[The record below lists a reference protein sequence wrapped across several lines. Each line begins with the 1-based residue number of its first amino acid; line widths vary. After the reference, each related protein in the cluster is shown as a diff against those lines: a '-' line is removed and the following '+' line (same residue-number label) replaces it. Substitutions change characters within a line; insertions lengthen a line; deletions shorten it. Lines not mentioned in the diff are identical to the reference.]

1 MRVHLDGTTP
11 VVAEDA
17 WMAPTAVVV
26 GAVVVSSRASLW
38 FGAVARGDGE
48 QIRIGARSNVQD
60 NAVLHADPGFPCVL
74 GEAVTVGHAAVVHG
88 CTIEDRVI
96 VGMGATVM
104 NGARI
109 GHDSIVAA
117 GSLVA
122 EGTQIPPRSLVVGVP
137 GRVRRELTEAELEK
151 IARNAAVYVEKAERY
166 AATAS
171 VTGASSV
178 TGTSHP

>member
-1 MRVHLDGTTP
+1 MSAGRARVPATFWLLGAPDSLAQQSRRNPDGTGLGTFDDRGRP
-11 VVAEDA
+11 VQERQA
-17 WMAPTAVVV
+17 
-26 GAVVVSSRASLW
+26 L
-38 FGAVARGDGE
+38 
-48 QIRIGARSNVQD
+48 
-60 NAVLHADPGFPCVL
+60 
-74 GEAVTVGHAAVVHG
+74 EAL
-88 CTIEDRVI
+88 EDRAF